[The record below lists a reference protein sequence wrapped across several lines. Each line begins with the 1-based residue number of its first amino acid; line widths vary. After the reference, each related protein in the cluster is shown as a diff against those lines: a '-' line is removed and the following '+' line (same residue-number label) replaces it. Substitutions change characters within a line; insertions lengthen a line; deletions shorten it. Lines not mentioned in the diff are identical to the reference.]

1 VRITGLEGSTPD
13 ARALAAA
20 SEDAGPVEPKP
31 VEEAVEA
38 VARAEAATEA
48 RPETV
53 RFTRETAY
61 TAPAVDAYSLRLIA
75 QRKLY
80 DRGTLVQHSPSL
92 AALAPGSGLLV
103 HPTDLERLGL
113 RGGDPVKVTSQ
124 RGTLTLEAHASTAVP
139 RGAAAILVNQPG
151 PDPADLIDATR
162 PVTDIR
168 IETVS

>member
-1 VRITGLEGSTPD
+1 
-13 ARALAAA
+13 
-20 SEDAGPVEPKP
+20 
-31 VEEAVEA
+31 
-38 VARAEAATEA
+38 
-48 RPETV
+48 
-53 RFTRETAY
+53 
-61 TAPAVDAYSLRLIA
+61 LRLIA